1 MIPRKPSVLFV
12 DDEEK
17 VLKSLQR
24 VLRDRRDTWDMAFE
38 NSPVSAVE
46 RMRDIAADV
55 VVSDLTMPELTG
67 LEMIR
72 QMRRS
77 ARPGISFILLTG
89 NGDLASAIQAINAAG
104 VFRFL
109 TKPCATPDLIEAI
122 EAALAQNPVPVEAET
137 PEAESLAR
145 AALAGLSPAI
155 AVLDATGRIAYLND
169 SAAELAARRD
179 GFSIDAAGRCRASGS
194 EAGKRLLEAIATAA
208 CSPDEPPRYL
218 ALPRSSDGRD
228 LKAVITAIGSGRAAL
243 MVTEPDRV
251 AVPTPESLA
260 DLLGLSRAESI
271 IAHTIAD
278 GGNLEDAAALCGIT
292 IESARTYL
300 KRIFQKTGV
309 GRQSDLV
316 QLVLST
322 PAPLIRRSDPG
333 ASTPGIRSA

>member
-1 MIPRKPSVLFV
+1 MIRHKPSILFV
-12 DDEEK
+12 DDEQK
-17 VLKSLQR
+17 VLKSLMR
-24 VLRDRRDTWDMAFE
+24 VLRDRRDAWEMVFE
-38 NSPVSAVE
+38 NSPVSAIE
-46 RMRDIAADV
+46 RMRETAADV

-72 QMRRS
+72 QMRGQ
-77 ARPGISFILLTG
+77 ARPGTAFILLTG
-89 NGDLASAIQAINAAG
+89 NGDLASAIEAINAAG

-122 EAALAQNPVPVEAET
+122 EAALVRDPAPVEAET
-137 PEAESLAR
+137 PEVETLAR

-155 AVLDATGRIAYLND
+155 AVLDAAGRIAYLND
-169 SAAELAARRD
+169 SAAEMAARRD
-179 GFSIDAAGRCRASGS
+179 GFSIDAAGRCRASNG
-194 EAGKRLLEAIATAA
+194 EAGKLLLEAIAAA
-208 CSPDEPPRYL
+208 AGSPDEPPRYL

-228 LKAVITAIGSGRAAL
+228 LKAVITAIGPGRAAL

-251 AVPTPESLA
+251 AVPTAESLA
-260 DLLGLSRAESI
+260 DLLGLSRAEAI
-271 IAHTIAD
+271 IAHTIAG
-278 GGNLEDAAALCGIT
+278 GGNLDAAAALCGIT

-322 PAPLIRRSDPG
+322 PAPLVRRSDSGP
-333 ASTPGIRSA
+333 STPRIRSA